1 MTAPIGLEETFQ
13 KMPRYIPRVALVILF
28 GLLTLG
34 VVAFLIGISGEE
46 PLRAWQIYL
55 VNFVFWTGLAQAGV
69 VFAAIYHLSRAQW
82 GHVIRRVAEGM
93 GVFLPI
99 AFLLFLPLIFG
110 RFWLFLWMHEAH
122 PNKAAWLN
130 ATFLFSRNGIGL
142 LLLAIL
148 SLLFLYYSLRPQL
161 GLALERALVK
171 STPLYDWL
179 TRGWQGFELEEI
191 RCRHAL
197 HTLAPA
203 IIVGY
208 AIIHSLMGFDLIMSL
223 DPNWYSTLFGA
234 YFFMD
239 NFYLAL
245 AVIASTA
252 VILRRA
258 LRLDREIT
266 PSHFLDLGKLL
277 FGFDM
282 LILGLLFTQYIVIWY
297 GNITEET
304 QFVILRT
311 KIFPWAFFS
320 LVALIAGYLGPFI
333 VFLNRRV
340 KQDPFALLPMG
351 LVIAGGIWMERYVLI
366 VPSLWRGPAAP
377 IGPME
382 LLITG
387 GFTAAAALSYLAFLR
402 AFPVLPWPPG
412 LSGMRR

>member
-1 MTAPIGLEETFQ
+1 MIEPIGLEETFQ
-13 KMPRYIPRVALVILF
+13 RMPKRIPRVALVILW
-28 GLLTLG
+28 GLLALG
-34 VVAFLIGISGEE
+34 VVAFLAGIMGEE

-55 VNFVFWTGLAQAGV
+55 VNFVFWAGLAQAGV
-69 VFAAIYHLSRAQW
+69 VFAAIYHLSQARW
-82 GHVIRRVAEGM
+82 GHVIKRIAEGM
-93 GVFLPI
+93 GFFLPI

-110 RFWLFLWMHEAH
+110 RFWLFPWVRE
-122 PNKAAWLN
+122 PIPDKAAWLN
-130 ATFLFSRNGIGL
+130 APFLFLRNGIGL
-142 LLLAIL
+142 FLLAIL
-148 SLLFLYYSLRPQL
+148 SLLFLYYSLRPQV
-161 GLALERALVK
+161 GLTLERALVK
-171 STPLYDWL
+171 PTPLYTWL
-179 TRGWQGFELEEI
+179 TRGWRGFEVEEP

-197 HTLAPA
+197 HALAPA

-208 AIIHSLMGFDLIMSL
+208 AIIYSLVGFDLIMSL
-223 DPNWYSTLFGA
+223 DPHWYSTLFGG

-245 AVIASTA
+245 AATASVA

-277 FGFDM
+277 FGFD
-282 LILGLLFTQYIVIWY
+282 LLVLGLLWSQYITIWY
-297 GNITEET
+297 ANITEEI
-304 QFVILRT
+304 QFVIVRT
-311 KIFPWAFFS
+311 RVFPWAFFS
-320 LVALIAGYLGPFI
+320 LVALVAGYLAPFI

-351 LVIAGGIWMERYVLI
+351 LVIAGGIWMERYVMI

-377 IGPME
+377 IGPIE

-387 GFTAAAALSYLAFLR
+387 GFVAAAALSYLAFLR

-412 LSGMRR
+412 LSGTRT